1 MRARKFLK
9 TGCEGV
15 EGGRKHLSY
24 CLFTPLHPHRCK
36 GVKGVKG
43 ARVYVCSAFPVHDV
57 RATVANIIR
66 NEKHGFN
73 DAKVPLY
80 DAKAATLG
88 NTLAPLHPY
97 TLAPL
102 HPWVERVQ
110 GCKGARVFE
119 CL

>member
-43 ARVYVCSAFPVHDV
+43 VKSV
-57 RATVANIIR
+57 
-66 NEKHGFN
+66 
-73 DAKVPLY
+73 
-80 DAKAATLG
+80 
-88 NTLAPLHPY
+88 
-97 TLAPL
+97 
-102 HPWVERVQ
+102 
-110 GCKGARVFE
+110 KGAREQGAHMHLIF
-119 CL
+119 